1 MSGQYLYEK
10 RYKYPHLK
18 PLDVAIWER
27 FISARPDFWET
38 VDYDLAIGTG
48 APIAPGTEE
57 NMARDKKILTQYK
70 IDVVGYRGNAVDI
83 VELKPNAGASAIG
96 QVKSYETLYKNYINP
111 DAKTRA
117 IIITDTARADVALLA
132 YKMGVV
138 IYIV

>member
-1 MSGQYLYEK
+1 M
-10 RYKYPHLK
+10 
-18 PLDVAIWER
+18 DVAIWER